1 MKARAQNRFS
11 QALWEYYHTGKIAV
25 IPDIKTKSPQCG
37 DLLRGR
43 DPVSL
48 ALSLAE
54 AGAPVISVVT
64 EPVHFG
70 GSLQIMSEVA
80 EATGLPVLRKDFIS
94 KPEQLEESRVRGASA
109 VLLIA
114 AMLSRQNLFELVRQ
128 AWQFGL
134 EPLVETHCKAE
145 ILSLRGLEFT
155 LMGINNRN
163 ILELEMDQGSVE
175 TTAKLARL
183 AAPGVLIIS
192 ESSITSRSDVE
203 KAAAAGAQAVL
214 VGTAILNSPSPA
226 VMYAELSNAG
236 RTRS

>member
-1 MKARAQNRFS
+1 MKAAAQNKFS
-11 QALWEYYHTGKIAV
+11 QALWECYHNGKIAV
-25 IPDIKTKSPQCG
+25 IPDIKPKSPQCG

-43 DPVSL
+43 NPVSL

-70 GSLQIMSEVA
+70 GSLRILSEVA
-80 EATGLPVLRKDFIS
+80 QATGLPVLRKDFIS
-94 KPEQLEESRVRGASA
+94 KPEQLEESRVMGASA

-114 AMLSRQNLFELVRQ
+114 SMLPRQRLFELVRKSFQ
-128 AWQFGL
+128 LGL
-134 EPLVETHCKAE
+134 EPLVETHCKEE
-145 ILSLRGLEFT
+145 ILFLQGLEFT

-175 TTAKLARL
+175 TTANLARL
-183 AAPGVLIIS
+183 AAPGVLVIS
-192 ESSITSRSDVE
+192 ESSITSSSDVE
-203 KAAAAGAQAVL
+203 KAAGAGAHAVL
-214 VGTAILNSPSPA
+214 VGTAILKSPSPA

-236 RTRS
+236 RARS